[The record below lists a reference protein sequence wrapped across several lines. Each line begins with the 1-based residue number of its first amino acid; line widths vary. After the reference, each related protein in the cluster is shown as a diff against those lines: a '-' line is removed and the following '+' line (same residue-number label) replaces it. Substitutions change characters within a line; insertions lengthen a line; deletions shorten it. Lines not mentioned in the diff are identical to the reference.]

1 MEDLGGALVL
11 TSILECII
19 IIIMQVAIKKLAV
32 NCGNMYTV
40 SELYTYRWIN
50 EQKA

>member
-19 IIIMQVAIKKLAV
+19 IIIMQVAIKKLM
-32 NCGNMYTV
+32 GRV
-40 SELYTYRWIN
+40 SAL
-50 EQKA
+50 EQRMFYK